1 MTTQMALDMAY
12 RAIFVAGVMMAPV
25 LITAIVVGVLI
36 NIIQTVTSIKD
47 MSLTFVPKL
56 VISAIVIGFAL
67 PWMIQTMSS
76 YFEEMYSLFAAVR
89 G

>member
-1 MTTQMALDMAY
+1 MTPQMALDLVY
-12 RAIFVAGVMMAPV
+12 RAIFTASLMMAPV
-25 LITAIVVGVLI
+25 LLTAVVIGVLI
-36 NIIQTVTSIKD
+36 NIVQTVTSIRD

-56 VISAIVIGFAL
+56 IVSAVVVGFTL

-76 YFEEMYSLFAAVR
+76 YFEEMYSLFASVR